1 MKKYITI
8 IGSII
13 AIAILGIALNVPDKV
28 FGSVPFGMGYMF
40 KTITT
45 SNASST
51 APTVV
56 RVRGGA
62 GILGSIIVAS
72 SSNTAIRVYDG
83 LTSTTTGTLIG
94 TIKAGISEQTFTYDV
109 NVNYGIIL
117 DMPTTFPG
125 VYTITYR

>member
-1 MKKYITI
+1 MTKYITI
-8 IGSII
+8 IASVI
-13 AIAILGIALNVPDKV
+13 AIIVLGLFINRPTDVQ
-28 FGSVPFGMGYMF
+28 GSVSFGMGYMF

-51 APTVV
+51 APTMVV
-56 RVRGGA
+56 VRGGR
-62 GILGSIIVAS
+62 GILGNIVIAS
-72 SSNTAIRVYDG
+72 SSNTAIKIYDG

-94 TIKAGISEQTFTYDV
+94 TIKAGISEQMFTYDV

-117 DMPTTFPG
+117 DMPQTFPG